1 MKKGE
6 NMGIW
11 DKIKKAIGIADGGVE
26 EDSNEEPNN
35 SEEQTQTD
43 NDSEQSDEV
52 GRQEKL
58 NV

>member
-1 MKKGE
+1 MIMMMKKGE

-11 DKIKKAIGIADGGVE
+11 NKIKKAIGIADGGVE
-26 EDSNEEPNN
+26 EDNN
-35 SEEQTQTD
+35 EQTQTD
-43 NDSEQSDEV
+43 NNSEQSDEV